1 MKGDKN
7 LQGLC
12 MTTASNQVKAEFAHD
27 LQVGL
32 ARASVPEFAHL
43 PLIGMAGKLALNIR
57 GLGEI
62 KAEVLRPVADHYFD
76 IPAMTLE
83 PVLKIL
89 EEIGYTQL
97 VTTGKTLNAI
107 IPSVPHFSTVY
118 SGLGEYVGTI
128 SLNEHEEVTIA
139 VLNELKTK
147 PEKRDALIGNL
158 GAEKQVF
165 SRVELITKTGGLV
178 LPKRA
183 RGQDILVS
191 PFYFADSLD
200 ALANHAAAGGA
211 RGVQRVLDLLKKAQ
225 GWPLSMII
233 NTGEINGTKL
243 TATELQLLREM
254 VADGVLRPPSLRNTQ
269 SNIDEHF
276 VFTPIPGARAMGGAA
291 REIYERTMAIVAA
304 VRKGQLLPSQYAI
317 RSPVRLLE
325 TLRDNKMIRAST
337 EASLQYTNLVTL
349 RVGRLVSTGSSGWH
363 QFHLIE
369 TPENMQAVND
379 AITIFR
385 TGEPLSA
392 GVSEEARI
400 ALQRDEHFVQS
411 ILASAALRQTLRP
424 ALNEEA
430 KAEMEKLLLDLK

>member
-1 MKGDKN
+1 M
-7 LQGLC
+7 LAA
-12 MTTASNQVKAEFAHD
+12 TNQVKAEFAHD

-43 PLIGMAGKLALNIR
+43 PLVGMAGKLALNIR

-76 IPAMTLE
+76 IPAMALQ
-83 PVLKIL
+83 PVLEIL
-89 EEIGYTQL
+89 EDIGFVQL
-97 VTTGKTLNAI
+97 DTTGKTLNSI
-107 IPSVPHFSTVY
+107 IPSVPHFSSVY
-118 SGLGEYVGTI
+118 SGLGEYIGTI
-128 SLNEHEEVTIA
+128 SLNEHEEVAIA

-147 PEKRDALIGNL
+147 PEKRDSLINRL
-158 GAEKQVF
+158 GASTQVF
-165 SRVELITKTGGLV
+165 GRIELITQTGGLV

-225 GWPLSMII
+225 GWPLSLII
-233 NTGEINGTKL
+233 SAGEINGTKL
-243 TATELQLLREM
+243 SASELQLLREM

-269 SNIDEHF
+269 TNVDEHF
-276 VFTPIPGARAMGGAA
+276 VFTPMPGVRSMDGAA

-325 TLRDNKMIRAST
+325 TLRDNKKIRAST
-337 EASLQYTNLVTL
+337 EAAFQYTNLVTL
-349 RVGRLVSTGSSGWH
+349 RVGKLVPTGSSGWY
-363 QFHLIE
+363 QFHLID
-369 TPENMQAVND
+369 TPENMQALSD

-385 TGEPLSA
+385 NGEP
-392 GVSEEARI
+392 VSMGISEDARI
-400 ALQRDEHFVQS
+400 ALQRDETYVQS
-411 ILASAALRQTLRP
+411 ILASSALRQTPRP
-424 ALNEEA
+424 AMDEQS
-430 KAEMEKLLLDLK
+430 KAEMEQLFLDLK